1 MRNSLQGWFFYG
13 KTLAAAEKSSIEL
26 KRRHPHAVCV
36 ALHPG
41 TVDTGLSTP
50 FAKTGLDVRTPDAAA
65 ERLLTVI
72 HHLQPEQSGGFI
84 NHDGTELPW

>member
-1 MRNSLQGWFFYG
+1 
-13 KTLAAAEKSSIEL
+13 
-26 KRRHPHAVCV
+26 
-36 ALHPG
+36 
-41 TVDTGLSTP
+41 
-50 FAKTGLDVRTPDAAA
+50 VRTPDAAA

>member
-1 MRNSLQGWFFYG
+1 
-13 KTLAAAEKSSIEL
+13 
-26 KRRHPHAVCV
+26 VCV

-65 ERLLTVI
+65 ERLLAVI
-72 HHLQPEQSGGFI
+72 HQLQPEQSGGFI